1 MTELEICLV
10 VYGMAVTSFAIH
22 YFLKFKHAMFVG
34 LMMTRSLMGV
44 AVGKVEVSITADGNL
59 KITDLEDENGEPSK
73 QDRQG

>member
-1 MTELEICLV
+1 MTTLEVCLI
-10 VYGMAVTSFAIH
+10 VYGIALTSFTVH

-73 QDRQG
+73 QDRQS

>member
-1 MTELEICLV
+1 MTELEMCLV
-10 VYGMAVTSFAIH
+10 VYGMAATSFAVH
-22 YFLKFKHAMFVG
+22 YFLKFKQAVFVG

-44 AVGKVEVSITADGNL
+44 AVGKVEVSINDDGNL